1 MSGGTLGPREGSG
14 GSIKDSRKLRG
25 REAEEHAAQ
34 YLLKKGYLIVERNW
48 RCRSGELDIIAKK
61 NGMLVIV
68 EVRSRSSR
76 SMGFGTPAESMTP
89 RKIRQVRDTAA
100 VYLLQH
106 GASTSNVRFDLIGI
120 VLGPDM
126 KVESLEHYIASF

>member
-1 MSGGTLGPREGSG
+1 MSGGSLRPRGGSG
-14 GSIKDSRKLRG
+14 SSSKDERKLRG
-25 REAEEHAAQ
+25 RQAEEHAAQ
-34 YLLKKGYLIVERNW
+34 YLLQEGYLIVERNW
-48 RCRSGELDIIAKK
+48 RCRSGELDIIAEQ

-76 SMGFGTPAESMTP
+76 SMGFGAPAESMTP

-100 VYLLQH
+100 VYLHRH

-120 VLGPDM
+120 VLGPDLQ
-126 KVESLEHYIASF
+126 VESLEHYIASF